1 MQASRWRKDETSD
14 LGASG
19 DESQEGCEGR
29 RKGFQQSWPLKVR
42 GCHRSSAEMV
52 VRRSGQCPPGTAE
65 HGRCGFRAV
74 WGRLS
79 SWSRYPLES
88 TLCVFPDEIVSD
100 NFPCGDSA
108 QRFQAMPGKDLGRR
122 YWPFLA
128 QRDLEEAGLRPL
140 RERPAEALED
150 GLHCG
155 CLCLQRGSG
164 RCLLQRGRAAAAA
177 AGNWSLMTWPEC
189 NRNQEETWRLET
201 SPRGAEVFHLSDL
214 SRARAGP
221 LGPLGPG
228 PGPGGSG
235 SRVTQRQSAPRS
247 RIFRRRTSTRPTTG
261 STGSSR

>member
-1 MQASRWRKDETSD
+1 MQQAAPQERDSVFRAAGARRGTPVGTVYCILVLGPWGAAGAVGALVEACERRSRAFAARGAKGQ
-14 LGASG
+14 LQFLAASG
-19 DESQEGCEGR
+19 QRWGSFLVFG
-29 RKGFQQSWPLKVR
+29 
-42 GCHRSSAEMV
+42 V
-52 VRRSGQCPPGTAE
+52 VA
-65 HGRCGFRAV
+65 
-74 WGRLS
+74 
-79 SWSRYPLES
+79 
-88 TLCVFPDEIVSD
+88 
-100 NFPCGDSA
+100 
-108 QRFQAMPGKDLGRR
+108 R